1 MQDLSAQ
8 ATPGTKRD
16 GVPGLG
22 HASPAGGLLFL
33 REEELRLAQDM
44 MFFAMRDMNRSADT
58 IFAELGFGRAHHRTL
73 HWIARRPGLKVGE
86 LLAILGITKQ
96 SLTRVLGPL
105 IRQGYVAQVAGAQD
119 RRQRLLT
126 LTERGAALERRAFE
140 AQRERLLAAYREAGG
155 TAVEGFRR
163 VLRGLTMAQ
172 GRAYFDG
179 LEAARSLKPSREGAR
194 ENTRENTREGA
205 RENMREGAR
214 EGVREGLA
222 DLSRETSRTGG

>member
-16 GVPGLG
+16 SAPGG
-22 HASPAGGLLFL
+22 HASPSAGLLFL

-44 MFFAMRDMNRSADT
+44 MFFAMRDMTVSADA
-58 IFAELGFGRAHHRTL
+58 ILEEFGFGRAHHRTL

-105 IRQGYVAQVAGAQD
+105 IRQGYVAQVAGSQD

-126 LTERGAALERRAFE
+126 LTEKGAALERRVFE

-155 TAVEGFRR
+155 NAVEGFRR

-172 GRAYFDG
+172 GRAYLDA
-179 LEAARSLKPSREGAR
+179 LEGARAPKPSRDGGR
-194 ENTRENTREGA
+194 ETPRD
-205 RENMREGAR
+205 
-214 EGVREGLA
+214 V
-222 DLSRETSRTGG
+222 SREAVRAGG